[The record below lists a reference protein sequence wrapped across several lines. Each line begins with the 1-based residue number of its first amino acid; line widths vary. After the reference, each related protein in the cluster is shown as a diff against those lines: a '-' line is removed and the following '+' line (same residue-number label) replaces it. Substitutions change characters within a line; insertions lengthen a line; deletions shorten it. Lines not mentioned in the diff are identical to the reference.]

1 MNLLKNLPLYSEETK
16 SFLKKNKEF
25 SNIRLLSE
33 LPFFTKKSQKL
44 TNKPLSKEL
53 PLFPKR

>member
-1 MNLLKNLPLYSEETK
+1 MNLLKNLPVYSEETK

-53 PLFPKR
+53 LLFPKR